1 MAAVDEERPLEHS
14 GVLQRWN
21 MPRIH
26 RTVIVLQCMAARLD
40 SMAVIETNRRTEP
53 KADTLREMFPWLTVL
68 LVFLCLTSLFGESK
82 EAKGSL
88 VEAVGAASAVSVPS
102 LRHR

>member
-1 MAAVDEERPLEHS
+1 MAML
-14 GVLQRWN
+14 
-21 MPRIH
+21 
-26 RTVIVLQCMAARLD
+26 
-40 SMAVIETNRRTEP
+40 ETNRKTEP
-53 KADTLREMFPWLTVL
+53 KQDTVREMFPWLTVL

-102 LRHR
+102 LRQR